1 MSTNIITDFQINNNL
16 TITDNNLK
24 IQTDGTTNTLDI
36 SGNVDVSSNL
46 IIRGYI
52 GIKTE
57 TPVVSIDISANDALR
72 LPVGNNSSRPDYT
85 AIDCSGC
92 IRYNSETTQFEG
104 FSPSGLSWIGLG
116 GVVNIAQTTYITAE
130 ETTGENKLRFYTAGG
145 QQMLINDDGNIG
157 IGLAL
162 GNDPA
167 YILDINSTGA
177 IRIPIGTTSERDD
190 ITNTAGLIR
199 YNSSNNEF
207 EGYSTA
213 WGGLGG
219 VKTPTGNTKIT
230 ADDTNGLE
238 FFTSND
244 EKMTILANGNVGI
257 GTTSPGAPLH
267 LSYTNGAYNGTQG
280 FINEATSGRST
291 TRLRTTTDFASEL
304 FFDVNGAIRWDFS
317 CRPHGNDYNMYFYNS
332 PNATSLTSLGS
343 GFTPVM
349 VLTQTGNVGI
359 GTTSPGEKLEVDGN
373 IICNSII
380 PKTGNNNIM
389 GTEAGNNIT
398 TGTYNNILGYQVAYN
413 LTTGTHNN
421 IMGYRA
427 AYAGIMTGSGDNNI
441 MGREAGYSVTSGTHG
456 IFLGYRAGYNVQS
469 GKYNIAI
476 GGNSGP
482 TQNREYTICIGAS
495 AAVTDNFCIAIGS
508 GARGAD
514 HNTIAM
520 GQQANAD
527 GAYSIAIGASSGTN
541 DSTKTNTIC
550 IGQGTTVTGSNM
562 CRIGNDDIKVGI
574 GTDEPTAKL
583 EIKQAP
589 STDANTS
596 PFLRLM
602 PTDIPT
608 HDPKEYVG
616 LFMGTSTTS
625 NYGFSLSAIKTDSL
639 AANMALDI
647 RCHNNSSSGTSR
659 LLIDKDG
666 NVGIG
671 NTAPVEK
678 LHVTGNTV
686 VTGDITAYYSDER
699 LKTFKGKIT
708 EPLAKIKQLN
718 GYYFVENELAK
729 SLGYDNDKLQVG
741 VSAQEVEKV
750 LPEIVTKAPIDHK
763 YKTVWYQK
771 LTPLL
776 IEGMKEQQTQI
787 EQQQTQIQSLQEQ
800 INELKALISK

>member
-257 GTTSPGAPLH
+257 GTTSPGAKLEVFHKFSTSSHTTLPID
-267 LSYTNGAYNGTQG
+267 SDNIGS
-280 FINEATSGRST
+280 NETVG
-291 TRLRTTTDFASEL
+291 L
-304 FFDVNGAIRWDFS
+304 FLAKQ
-317 CRPHGNDYNMYFYNS
+317 PYNS
-332 PNATSLTSLGS
+332 TSFRYGLAMGTLSNGNSYIQSMSNDSGGRTLLLNPNSS
-343 GFTPVM
+343 
-349 VLTQTGNVGI
+349 GNVGI
-359 GTTSPGEKLEVDGN
+359 GTTSPGEKLEVNGKVKATSGFIGDVDGN
-373 IICNSII
+373 AETASLATQVTVTAEDSESATRYLTFVDSGTGAKSI
-380 PKTGNNNIM
+380 KRDTGLN
-389 GTEAGNNIT
+389 
-398 TGTYNNILGYQVAYN
+398 YNP
-413 LTTGTHNN
+413 HNN
-421 IMGYRA
+421 CITAGGFYGTIYTA
-427 AYAGIMTGSGDNNI
+427 AQPQIT
-441 MGREAGYSVTSGTHG
+441 SVGT
-456 IFLGYRAGYNVQS
+456 LSSLNV
-469 GKYNIAI
+469 N
-476 GGNSGP
+476 
-482 TQNREYTICIGAS
+482 
-495 AAVTDNFCIAIGS
+495 
-508 GARGAD
+508 
-514 HNTIAM
+514 
-520 GQQANAD
+520 
-527 GAYSIAIGASSGTN
+527 
-541 DSTKTNTIC
+541 
-550 IGQGTTVTGSNM
+550 
-562 CRIGNDDIKVGI
+562 
-574 GTDEPTAKL
+574 
-583 EIKQAP
+583 
-589 STDANTS
+589 
-596 PFLRLM
+596 
-602 PTDIPT
+602 
-608 HDPKEYVG
+608 
-616 LFMGTSTTS
+616 
-625 NYGFSLSAIKTDSL
+625 
-639 AANMALDI
+639 
-647 RCHNNSSSGTSR
+647 
-659 LLIDKDG
+659 G

-671 NTAPVEK
+671 TSSPANKLSIQTGTNYDGIILNNEDGHLLFKAARSNTKSKFYIGMYDGTSAGAQKVIISNHGDSVFNAGNVGIGTSSPGAK
-678 LHVTGNTV
+678 LHVVGDTV

-800 INELKALISK
+800 IDELKELIKNI

>member
-24 IQTDGTTNTLDI
+24 IQTDGTTDTLDI

-116 GVVNIAQTTYITAE
+116 GVVDIDQDTKILAE
-130 ETTGENKLRFYTAGG
+130 LNSDEDKLRFYTAGG
-145 QQMLINDDGNIG
+145 QQMLIDEYGNVG
-157 IGLAL
+157 IGLASA
-162 GNDPA
+162 NDPA

-177 IRIPIGTTSERDD
+177 IRIPIGTTSQRDD

-199 YNSSNNEF
+199 YNSTNNEF

-238 FFTSND
+238 FFTNNTERMNISKDGHTTINISSGYQFDVKRTSSSGSNGMRLLNSNGNYRNIIFINGSD
-244 EKMTILANGNVGI
+244 AGYFQAYDSSNTTKLLLQAEGNSYFIGGNVGIGTNEPSYMLHLKSTADTVIRLEADTNNSGEDDNPLIWLSQDGGGTTSHFMKIGIVGSAGGHFTNSLGNSAFISADQDLQFATCTGDGGTPAMRMTIADEGYVGIGTSSPHKNLVIFDEDATLRIDSTWSGNKTTRFQMVQSGTANISAASPTSGFEIQLDSNITPARTYFGHYNGSTTFNKHMTIYRTNGNVGI
-257 GTTSPGAPLH
+257 GQSSPAEKLDVVGNIKTTGYISRAT
-267 LSYTNGAYNGTQG
+267 TNSGFLRGYQSGLDTHTKPIFCMSGQIPNSTDLASMYGIGWANGSSAS
-280 FINEATSGRST
+280 FIK
-291 TRLRTTTDFASEL
+291 
-304 FFDVNGAIRWDFS
+304 
-317 CRPHGNDYNMYFYNS
+317 
-332 PNATSLTSLGS
+332 GS
-343 GFTPVM
+343 GSGYGMYTANAGTVKWWLGATNSYFNG
-349 VLTQTGNVGI
+349 GNFGI
-359 GTTSPGEKLEVDGN
+359 GTTS
-373 IICNSII
+373 
-380 PKTGNNNIM
+380 
-389 GTEAGNNIT
+389 
-398 TGTYNNILGYQVAYN
+398 
-413 LTTGTHNN
+413 
-421 IMGYRA
+421 A
-427 AYAGIMTGSGDNNI
+427 AA
-441 MGREAGYSVTSGTHG
+441 
-456 IFLGYRAGYNVQS
+456 
-469 GKYNIAI
+469 
-476 GGNSGP
+476 
-482 TQNREYTICIGAS
+482 
-495 AAVTDNFCIAIGS
+495 
-508 GARGAD
+508 
-514 HNTIAM
+514 
-520 GQQANAD
+520 
-527 GAYSIAIGASSGTN
+527 
-541 DSTKTNTIC
+541 
-550 IGQGTTVTGSNM
+550 
-562 CRIGNDDIKVGI
+562 
-574 GTDEPTAKL
+574 
-583 EIKQAP
+583 
-589 STDANTS
+589 
-596 PFLRLM
+596 
-602 PTDIPT
+602 
-608 HDPKEYVG
+608 
-616 LFMGTSTTS
+616 
-625 NYGFSLSAIKTDSL
+625 
-639 AANMALDI
+639 
-647 RCHNNSSSGTSR
+647 
-659 LLIDKDG
+659 
-666 NVGIG
+666 
-671 NTAPVEK
+671 K
-678 LHVTGNTV
+678 LHVVGDTV

-787 EQQQTQIQSLQEQ
+787 EQQHTQIEQQQTQIQSLQEQ
-800 INELKALISK
+800 IDELKELIKNI